1 MRRMPRPV
9 TEAKR
14 CDWCEVKGNKVCG
27 ECRDQSQKRSDA
39 RKEDTMIILNGKEK
53 EQYSDLSLTELLE
66 LEGYDSRKIAVEI
79 NGEIIS
85 KSIYNETRV
94 KSGDKVEVVSFVGG
108 G

>member
-1 MRRMPRPV
+1 MPRPV
-9 TEAKR
+9 TEAER
-14 CDWCEVKGNKVCG
+14 CDWCEAKGNKVCG
-27 ECRDQSQKRSDA
+27 ECRDRSQKRSDA

-53 EQYSDLSLTELLE
+53 EQYLDLSLTELLE
-66 LEGYDSRKIAVEI
+66 REGYDSRKIAVEI

>member
-1 MRRMPRPV
+1 
-9 TEAKR
+9 
-14 CDWCEVKGNKVCG
+14 
-27 ECRDQSQKRSDA
+27 
-39 RKEDTMIILNGKEK
+39 MIILNGKEK

>member
-1 MRRMPRPV
+1 
-9 TEAKR
+9 
-14 CDWCEVKGNKVCG
+14 
-27 ECRDQSQKRSDA
+27 
-39 RKEDTMIILNGKEK
+39 MIILNGKEK

-66 LEGYDSRKIAVEI
+66 QEGYDSRKIAVEI

>member
-1 MRRMPRPV
+1 MCLHDV
-9 TEAKR
+9 TGMFFR
-14 CDWCEVKGNKVCG
+14 VCG

>member
-1 MRRMPRPV
+1 
-9 TEAKR
+9 
-14 CDWCEVKGNKVCG
+14 
-27 ECRDQSQKRSDA
+27 
-39 RKEDTMIILNGKEK
+39 MIILNGKEK
-53 EQYSDLSLTELLE
+53 EQYSDLSLMELLE

>member
-1 MRRMPRPV
+1 
-9 TEAKR
+9 
-14 CDWCEVKGNKVCG
+14 
-27 ECRDQSQKRSDA
+27 
-39 RKEDTMIILNGKEK
+39 MIILNGKEK
-53 EQYSDLSLTELLE
+53 EPYSDLFLTELLE
-66 LEGYDSRKIAVEI
+66 QEGYDVRKIAVEI

>member
-1 MRRMPRPV
+1 
-9 TEAKR
+9 
-14 CDWCEVKGNKVCG
+14 
-27 ECRDQSQKRSDA
+27 
-39 RKEDTMIILNGKEK
+39 MIILNGKEK

-66 LEGYDSRKIAVEI
+66 REGYDIRKIAVEI